1 MKKVQIRYV
10 KQHQGWA
17 TLLTKAMT
25 SSQPE
30 AATDKNNPT
39 KQAKKMIMRMISMS
53 RLRHPSL
60 RTCQGV
66 LSVLTVCG
74 FLMAATL
81 PQCHRILLETLPTT
95 PATMTPITN
104 PKSSGSILSTIQ
116 APFSEVKRD
125 FVSHDRPT
133 QVQQLLD
140 NFPRRC
146 YNNTRTN
153 VLIQNQEKDG
163 LWMC

>member
-1 MKKVQIRYV
+1 
-10 KQHQGWA
+10 
-17 TLLTKAMT
+17 MT

-30 AATDKNNPT
+30 AATDKNTPT
-39 KQAKKMIMRMISMS
+39 KQAKKMMMRMISMS
-53 RLRHPSL
+53 RLRHPST

-66 LSVLTVCG
+66 LSVLMVCG

-81 PQCHRILLETLPTT
+81 PQCHWILKAINPTK
-95 PATMTPITN
+95 PATMKPLTN

-133 QVQQLLD
+133 QVQLLD
-140 NFPRRC
+140 KFPRRC
-146 YNNTRTN
+146 YNNHRTN